1 MSATYAEGIERLLD
15 AVQALS
21 MAADLPQVQRIVS
34 TTARQLVGCDGV
46 SFVLRDGDLCFYAD
60 EDAISPLWKGSR
72 FPMETCISGWVM
84 LNRTPAVIPDIY
96 VDDRIPH
103 DAYRPTFVESLVMLP
118 VRSLDPIAAIG
129 AYWATNHTATE
140 VEINLLQGLANA
152 ASIALDKVDVHRQL
166 DQEVELRNMA
176 QRRSGTDELTGVLNR
191 RGFSDRCAELWRA
204 QPEATAAVAFI
215 DLNGLKKVNDRSGHD
230 AGDQLIRE
238 AAERIVSAVRETDA
252 VARVG
257 GDEFAVFC
265 LGLDHEEL
273 GKRLGATLGNLG
285 SVGAAAVAHLDFLPD
300 ALLAAD
306 ARMYAAKKAAAT
318 LRSA

>member
-1 MSATYAEGIERLLD
+1 MSTTYTEGIERLLD

-21 MAADLPQVQRIVS
+21 MAPDLTEVQRIVA

-72 FPMETCISGWVM
+72 FPMSACISGWVM
-84 LNRTPAVIPDIY
+84 HNRTPAVIPDIY

-103 DAYRPTFVESLVMLP
+103 DAYRPTFVQSLAMLP

-129 AYWATNHTATE
+129 AYWATEHTATPE
-140 VEINLLQGLANA
+140 ELNLLQGLANA

-166 DQEVELRNMA
+166 DQAVELRA
-176 QRRSGTDELTGVLNR
+176 LADRRSGTDELTGVLNR
-191 RGFSDRCAELWRA
+191 RGFHDECRA
-204 QPEATAAVAFI
+204 SWGAAPHVSASVAFI
-215 DLNGLKKVNDRSGHD
+215 DLNGLKQVNDFSGHD
-230 AGDQLIRE
+230 AGDELIRE
-238 AAERIVSAVRETDA
+238 AALRLVSSVRETDL

-265 LGLDHEEL
+265 LGLNPDDLRLRLTAAL
-273 GKRLGATLGNLG
+273 GTLA
-285 SVGAAAVAHLDFLPD
+285 SVGTAEVAHLDFLPD

-306 ARMYAAKKAAAT
+306 ARMYLEKKTTAA